1 MTLRACVLL
10 AAVCWSSMGLAKPGP
25 HPPFEVKGDLIK
37 NHDGDTLH
45 VRDAE
50 RGVIIIRL
58 SGADTPESGQP
69 YWRDARSRLHT
80 LASGKQVTASCYKRD
95 RYDRE
100 VCHVSTAG
108 KDVGL
113 SLIETGHAWFA
124 FQYAAELTPEMRQR
138 YLAAE
143 EKARRLQR
151 GLWQDPNPMPPWVFR
166 KLKQPR
172 HASK

>member
-1 MTLRACVLL
+1 MTD
-10 AAVCWSSMGLAKPGP
+10 AVIAVVEGFNAL
-25 HPPFEVKGDLIK
+25 V
-37 NHDGDTLH
+37 DTLQ

-50 RGVIIIRL
+50 RGIVVIRL
-58 SGADTPESGQP
+58 SGADAPESGQP
-69 YWRDARSRLHT
+69 YWRDARSRLRT
-80 LASGKQVTASCYKRD
+80 LAAGKQVTASCYKRD

-108 KDVGL
+108 HDVGL
-113 SLIETGHAWFA
+113 ALIETGHAWYA

-151 GLWQDPNPMPPWVFR
+151 GLWQDPNPTPPWEFR